1 MQINIFNQF
10 IILKLARQ
18 DKENYNKAMLNKKL
32 KYLQVAL
39 NSTLED
45 AEIIISQ
52 LPLDQRIILEAGT
65 PLIKN
70 YGAQGIEMIRNWWAR
85 KILSENYLKPLIRN
99 FSKPGLRPAITP
111 YIVAD
116 MKCQDRGLTEVE
128 ISKKAGANA
137 ITVNGNA
144 PIETINALIEES
156 KKAGLDS
163 MIDMMNVDQPIKIM
177 RALKNLPTVVILH
190 RGVDEESFDRDTPVP
205 FNQINKLR
213 ASYDVMI
220 AIAGGD
226 TIRDVQRAIFND
238 ANIVVV
244 WKDFYKSSETTT
256 DLAKD
261 FLKQIK

>member
-1 MQINIFNQF
+1 
-10 IILKLARQ
+10 
-18 DKENYNKAMLNKKL
+18 MLNKKL
-32 KYLQVAL
+32 KYLQIAL

-45 AEIIISQ
+45 AESIISQ

-70 YGAQGIEMIRNWWAR
+70 YGAKGIEMIRLWWER
-85 KILSENYLKPLIRN
+85 RVFNENYLRPFVSNLSRAV
-99 FSKPGLRPAITP
+99 SKTAIAP

-128 ISKKAGANA
+128 ISKRAGANA

-156 KKAGLDS
+156 KKSGLDS
-163 MIDMMNVDQPIKIM
+163 MVDMMNVTQPIKIL
-177 RALKNLPTVVILH
+177 RALKKLPTVVMLH
-190 RGVDEESFDRDTPVP
+190 RGVDEEIFNRDIPIP

-213 ASYDVMI
+213 ASYDVLI

-226 TIRDVQRAIFND
+226 TMRDVQRAIFND

-244 WKDFYKSSETTT
+244 WKELYQSSETTAQ
-256 DLAKD
+256 LAQD

>member
-1 MQINIFNQF
+1 
-10 IILKLARQ
+10 
-18 DKENYNKAMLNKKL
+18 MLNKKL
-32 KYLQVAL
+32 KYLQIAL
-39 NSTLED
+39 NGTLDD
-45 AEIIISQ
+45 AESIISQ

-70 YGAQGIEMIRNWWAR
+70 YGARGIEMIRIWWER
-85 KILSENYLKPLIRN
+85 KILSENYLKPFVRN
-99 FSKPGLRPAITP
+99 LPQSRPKPIMAP

-128 ISKKAGANA
+128 ITRQAGANA

-163 MIDMMNVDQPIKIM
+163 MIDMMNVAQPIKIL
-177 RALKNLPTVVILH
+177 RELKKLPNVVILH
-190 RGVDEESFDRDTPVP
+190 RGVDEESFNRDIPIP

-213 ASYDVMI
+213 ASYDVLI

-226 TIRDVQRAIFND
+226 AMRDVQRAIFND

-244 WKDFYKSSETTT
+244 WKEFYQGGEATAQ
-256 DLAKD
+256 LAYD